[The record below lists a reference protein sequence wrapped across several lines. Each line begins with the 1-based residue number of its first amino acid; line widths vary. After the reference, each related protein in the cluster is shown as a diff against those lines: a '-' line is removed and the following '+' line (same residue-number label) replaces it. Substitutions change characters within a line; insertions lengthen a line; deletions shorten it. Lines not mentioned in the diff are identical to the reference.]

1 MAIDKQK
8 TKELLK
14 TINDLF
20 DSIPVKN
27 ESVKSK
33 VKELVLGPALE
44 DIRKLVEES
53 RPPVLLLMGRSGH
66 GKSSLINALA
76 GKDVAEVNDIRP
88 QEPKSEPYFITFKE
102 SHATWKVIDSRGVFE
117 SSKPNGSIEEDAV
130 EVLKNSI
137 LTQKPDVILH
147 AISTPET
154 RNLQKDLEL
163 LERIRKDFE
172 KKNSYSIPTM
182 IVLTKADTFENPRQ
196 WPPEEMPKKAAQLDE
211 VLQYMTNEVLKVE
224 KVPLNLN
231 YPYYGYKIDS
241 KDYVGI
247 IPVASI
253 KDDLW
258 NIDTLSDFIGKNL
271 SEEAQ
276 LDFFQ
281 AQKRKEPLKRLSS
294 NIIDRF
300 SKIAGGVGSTPIPV
314 ADIVLLVPI
323 QLLMISIIGALSGR
337 QATKETAFEYL
348 AASGINIG
356 AGIGLREIARQA
368 SKLIP
373 VGGFAVSGA
382 IAGASTW
389 AIGKSAEAY
398 FFNNELKSPEFFKR
412 KNEDNGKSK

>member
-1 MAIDKQK
+1 MAIDKEK
-8 TKELLK
+8 TKQLLK
-14 TINDLF
+14 TIDDLF

-27 ESVKSK
+27 EFVKSK

-44 DIRKLVEES
+44 DIRKLVEDS

-76 GKDVAEVNDIRP
+76 GKEVAEVNDIRP
-88 QEPKSEPYFITFKE
+88 QEPESEPYMITFKE
-102 SHATWKVIDSRGVFE
+102 SHAVWKVIDSRGIFE
-117 SSKPNGSIEEDAV
+117 SSKPDGSIEDDAV

-137 LTQKPDVILH
+137 LTHKPDVILH

-163 LERIRKDFE
+163 VERIRKDFE

-196 WPPEEMPKKAAQLDE
+196 WPPEDTPKKAAQLDE
-211 VLQYMTNEVLKVE
+211 VMQYMTNEVLKVE
-224 KVPLNLN
+224 KKPLNLN
-231 YPYYGYKIDS
+231 FPYYGYEIDS
-241 KDYVGI
+241 KEYVGI

-271 SEEAQ
+271 SEEAK

-281 AQKRKEPLKRLSS
+281 GQQRKEPLKRLSS
-294 NIIDRF
+294 SIIDRF
-300 SKIAGGVGSTPIPV
+300 SKIAGGIGATPIPV
-314 ADIVLLVPI
+314 ADIALLVPV

-348 AASGINIG
+348 AAAGINVG
-356 AGIGLREIARQA
+356 TGFGLREIARQA
-368 SKLIP
+368 SKFIP
-373 VGGFAVSGA
+373 VGGLAVSGT

-389 AIGKSAEAY
+389 AIGKSAEVY
-398 FFNNELKSPEFFKR
+398 FFNNELKSPEFFKKR
-412 KNEDNGKSK
+412 YKESDEN